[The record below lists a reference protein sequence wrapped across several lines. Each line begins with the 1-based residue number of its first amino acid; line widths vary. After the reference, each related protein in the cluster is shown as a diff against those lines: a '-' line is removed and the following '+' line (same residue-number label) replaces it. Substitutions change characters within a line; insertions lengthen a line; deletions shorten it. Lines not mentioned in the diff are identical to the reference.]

1 MITTDI
7 FSDFICRIKN
17 ANMIYSPVVESPAN
31 KVVKETARILKEEGF
46 IVDFQINPDGN
57 REKIRVLL
65 KFTRDR
71 VKGINNIER
80 VSKSGRRV
88 YSSCEKLPKVKRGIG
103 ISIVSTS
110 HGLMT
115 DKQARKSHL
124 GGEIFCNVW

>member
-7 FSDFICRIKN
+7 FSDFICRLKN
-17 ANMIYSPVVESPAN
+17 ANLIFAPYVEVPTN
-31 KVVKETARILKEEGF
+31 RVVKETVRILKEEGF
-46 IVDFQINPDGN
+46 ITDFHISPDGN
-57 REKIRVLL
+57 REKVKIYL

-71 VKGINNIER
+71 LKGINDIIR
-80 VSKSGRRV
+80 VSKSGRRF
-88 YSSCEKLPKVKRGIG
+88 YFSCDKLPKVKRGIG
-103 ISIVSTS
+103 IAIVSTS

>member
-17 ANMIYSPVVESPAN
+17 ANLIYSPVIESPAN
-31 KVVKETARILKEEGF
+31 RAVKETARILKEEGF
-46 IVDFQINPDGN
+46 ICDFQISPDGN
-57 REKIRVLL
+57 REKIKIFL

-71 VKGINNIER
+71 LKGINNIER

-88 YSSCEKLPKVKRGIG
+88 YSSCDKLPKVKRGIG